1 MHPQRATFVRT
12 LLTAGLLLAL
22 LASPTASAQEEAV
35 EEPAGEAAVVV
46 EDVAYPILEEPS
58 VIVEEPVVLEVA
70 LDQPVVVEDPVPTPT
85 PVPTPSPTATP
96 TPAPSPTAMPAP
108 AAAKVAAA
116 VIDNR
121 FQPNALNVGVGST
134 VTWTNNGNNI
144 HTLTSAD
151 GLFDS
156 GGLLGGQSF
165 SFTFQNA
172 GTYRLICRQ
181 HGLNGMAG
189 SVIVQ

>member
-12 LLTAGLLLAL
+12 LLTAGLILAL
-22 LASPTASAQEEAV
+22 LTSPTASAQEEAV
-35 EEPAGEAAVVV
+35 EEPAGEAAIVV
-46 EDVAYPILEEPS
+46 EDVAYPILEEPI
-58 VIVEEPVVLEVA
+58 VAVEEPVVVEAPLPTA
-70 LDQPVVVEDPVPTPT
+70 TPVPTAIPTPT
-85 PVPTPSPTATP
+85 PVPSPTAA
-96 TPAPSPTAMPAP
+96 PAPA
-108 AAAKVAAA
+108 AAAKVAAS
-116 VIDNR
+116 VVDNR
-121 FQPNALNVGVGST
+121 FQPNALNIAVGST

-165 SFTFQNA
+165 SFTFQKA

>member
-1 MHPQRATFVRT
+1 V
-12 LLTAGLLLAL
+12 LTASLLLAL
-22 LASPTASAQEEAV
+22 VASATASAQEAV
-35 EEPAGEAAVVV
+35 EEPAGDAA
-46 EDVAYPILEEPS
+46 YSIEETAAA
-58 VIVEEPVVLEVA
+58 PVMEVQ
-70 LDQPVVVEDPVPTPT
+70 LDQPVIDAAPTVAPTPLPTLAPTPT
-85 PVPTPSPTATP
+85 PTAA
-96 TPAPSPTAMPAP
+96 PAQAP
-108 AAAKVAAA
+108 AAAPAGNVAAT

-121 FQPNALNVGVGST
+121 FQPKELTIAVGST

-165 SFTFQNA
+165 SFNFDKA

-181 HGLNGMAG
+181 HGLNGMAAQ
-189 SVIVQ
+189 VIVQ